1 MSMNGIDIASYQTGI
16 NLSPSG
22 VPCDFVII
30 KATQGNSYTNPD
42 FVRAYDQA
50 KAAGKCLGLYHY
62 ATGIGVE
69 TEVNHFLN
77 TIGNRVG
84 EAILFLDWETSDS
97 DTGKNTQFNNVA
109 YAKQW
114 LDLVYQK
121 TKVRAFLYTNKNTCR
136 SLDWSSVAP
145 TYKLWGAQYPNYE
158 ETGYKSNPW
167 TDNGTW
173 GAWSGPTIFQY
184 TSSGKLAGW
193 AKHLDLNLAYIN
205 RDEWNKCAGKG
216 NSTTPPVTPTK
227 SIEEVA
233 KEVLAGK
240 WGNGDDRKNRLTAAG
255 YNYDQVQAKVN
266 ELSKASTTPKKS
278 VDEIAKEV
286 LAGKWGNGDDRK
298 NRLTAAGY
306 DYNAVQ
312 AKVNQLSGS
321 NKKSIDE
328 IAKEVLAGKWGN
340 GDDRKN
346 RLTKSGYDYN
356 AVQAKVNQLSGAS
369 AKPSYYTIQSGD
381 TLSGIASRYGTSVSQ
396 LCSWNGIS
404 NPNKIYAGQK
414 IRVK

>member
-69 TEVNHFLN
+69 AEVNHFLN

-84 EAILFLDWETSDS
+84 EAILCLDWETSES
-97 DTGKNTQFNNVA
+97 ELGKNTQFNNVA

-158 ETGYKSNPW
+158 ETGYKSDPW
-167 TDNGTW
+167 TDDGTW

-205 RDEWNKCAGKG
+205 RDEWSKCAGKG
-216 NSTTPPVTPTK
+216 NSTTPLVTPTK
-227 SIEEVA
+227 SIDEV
-233 KEVLAGK
+233 
-240 WGNGDDRKNRLTAAG
+240 
-255 YNYDQVQAKVN
+255 
-266 ELSKASTTPKKS
+266 
-278 VDEIAKEV
+278 AKEV

-328 IAKEVLAGKWGN
+328 VAKEVLAGKWGN

-346 RLTKSGYDYN
+346 RLTKAGYDYN

-381 TLSGIASRYGTSVSQ
+381 TLSGISSRYGTSVSQ